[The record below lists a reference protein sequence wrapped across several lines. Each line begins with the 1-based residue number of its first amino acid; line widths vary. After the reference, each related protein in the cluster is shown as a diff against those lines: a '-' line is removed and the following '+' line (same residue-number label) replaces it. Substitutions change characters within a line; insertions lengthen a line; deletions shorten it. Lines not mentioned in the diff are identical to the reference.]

1 MLIYIKELETKVKTN
16 SWVSNI
22 RNLNVSFLL
31 GSVSA
36 LTQILLFS
44 FITSQRPAFAQS
56 NIVPDNTLGSE
67 ASRVIPN
74 FGATPNELITGGA
87 QRGQNLFHSFQDFNV
102 STGRGAYFII
112 PNASI
117 ANVLTRVTGSNR
129 SEILGTLGTLQLF
142 NGSLIPSGANLFI
155 INPNGIIFGENSR
168 LDVGGSFLAT
178 TANEVQFGDSG
189 SFTASGG
196 QPSQV
201 LTINPSAFLFNQ
213 INAAPIVNQ
222 SRSANNTNPSAI
234 SGLQV
239 ANNRSLLFLGGNID
253 ISGGILNAPEGKIE
267 LGGLAIPGI
276 VQLNI
281 DGNNLDLIFSID
293 TAKANIV
300 LSNRASLNTSGLSA
314 GRVEI
319 QGNNVSLSE
328 NSRISSVTI
337 GNQNGKGINIQ
348 ASQLNLSDFSNINTT
363 TVGLGNSGDILI
375 DTENLSLLNVSS
387 INTLSFAA
395 AGNAGNISLKAS
407 NFINLDNVSSLGTL
421 SLGRGSAVAGSG
433 GNIRIET
440 KTLNVQNESSI
451 AATTFLGQGNAGS
464 VNLKA
469 TETVNLNNSSIVTL
483 SFGAGAGGN
492 ITIET
497 ENLNLREGTNIATS
511 TVNPRTVNL
520 NLFSTTINLL
530 SNGQPALQEAL
541 TVFIENLLNTI
552 EPGNTSSFEQAKPGN
567 VDISTSKSIVLSGV
581 SPNKKSNIISTVTL
595 GSASGG
601 NITLRTGEFIATD
614 ESIITSSTT
623 DKGQGGNIALTASD
637 SIKLIGRS
645 RLSTSTSGTGAAGNL
660 KIFDTKNL
668 TIQDG
673 AQIAASTIGKGAG
686 GNIDITADT
695 VEIKGLSAEGFRSGI
710 QSTTLNETSNAN
722 AGEVKLT
729 TRLLNIN
736 GGGRISTRSINQGQA
751 GKITILVD
759 ESLNALDGGISTSSN
774 QSSGGDINIDARD
787 IRLFGDT
794 DISTF
799 VSTGAGGG
807 GDIKLTAKSIIAFGD
822 SDIFAFAQDGQGG
835 NITFATPAFF
845 GQNYRPATPGTNP
858 ASLNRNNRVDINASA
873 AVSGVIILP
882 DTSFVTNNL
891 DELPE
896 DAINTNALIANSC
909 IARRNQQNGS
919 FFVTG
924 SGGLPARPNDA
935 PLPSYSTGDVQPVPI
950 QELTKLPT
958 QKRRWQ
964 IGDAI
969 NEPSGVYKLPNGKLV
984 LGKQC

>member
-16 SWVSNI
+16 GWVSNI

-36 LTQILLFS
+36 LTQILFFS
-44 FITSQRPAFAQS
+44 FATSQRPAFAQS

-74 FGATPNELITGGA
+74 FNNTPNELITGGA
-87 QRGQNLFHSFQDFNV
+87 QRGQNLFHSFQDFDV
-102 STGRGAYFII
+102 TAGRGAYFII

-117 ANVLTRVTGSNR
+117 ANILTRVTGSNR

-142 NGSLIPSGANLFI
+142 NGNLIPSGANLFI

-189 SFTASGG
+189 SFNASGG

-213 INAAPIVNQ
+213 INAAPIINQ

-239 ANNRSLLFLGGNID
+239 ANNRSLVFLGGNINLT
-253 ISGGILNAPEGKIE
+253 GGVLNAPEGKIE
-267 LGGLAIPGI
+267 LGGLASSGI

-281 DGNNLDLIFSID
+281 DKNNFDLIFPID
-293 TAKANIV
+293 IEKANIV
-300 LSNRASLNTSGLSA
+300 LSNRASLNTSGLGG

-328 NSRISSVTI
+328 NSSISSVTI

-348 ASQLNLSDFSNINTT
+348 ASQLSLSNFSNINTT
-363 TVGLGNSGDILI
+363 TVGAGNSGDILI
-375 DTENLSLLNVSS
+375 DTNNLSLLNVSN

-395 AGNAGNISLKAS
+395 LGNAGNISLKAS
-407 NFINLDNVSSLGTL
+407 NSINLDNVSTLGTL
-421 SLGRGSAVAGSG
+421 SIGRGSTATGSG
-433 GNIRIET
+433 GNITIET
-440 KTLNVQNESSI
+440 KTLNAQNESSLV
-451 AATTFLGQGNAGS
+451 ATTFLGQGNAGS

-469 TETVNLNNSSIVTL
+469 NGNINLNNSSIATL

-492 ITIET
+492 IIIET
-497 ENLNLREGTNIATS
+497 ENLNLREASNITS
-511 TVNPRTVNL
+511 SNVNPKTVNVNL
-520 NLFSTTINLL
+520 FNSIINIL

-541 TVFIENLLNTI
+541 TAFIQKLINTI
-552 EPGNTSSFEQAKPGN
+552 EPGDAINFEQAKPGN
-567 VDISTSKSIVLSGV
+567 VDIFASKSIVLSGE
-581 SPNKKSNIISTVTL
+581 SPDKKSNTISTATF

-601 NITLRTGEFIATD
+601 NMTLKTGEFIATD
-614 ESIITSSTT
+614 KSIITSSTS
-623 DKGQGGNIALTASD
+623 DKGQGGNIALTASN

-645 RLSTSTSGTGAAGNL
+645 TFLSTSTLGTGAAGNL

-673 AQIAASTIGKGAG
+673 AQIVASTIGEGRG

-695 VEIKGLSAEGFRSGI
+695 VEIKGFSEGSVSGI
-710 QSTTLNETSNAN
+710 QSATLNEASSAN

-736 GGGRISTRSINQGQA
+736 DGRISTQSINQGQA
-751 GKITILVD
+751 GKISIKVD

-787 IRLFGDT
+787 IRLFGNT
-794 DISTF
+794 NISTS
-799 VSTGAGGG
+799 VASGAGGG
-807 GDIKLTAKSIIAFGD
+807 GDIKLTAKSIIAFSD

-845 GQNYRPATPGTNP
+845 GQNYRPAPPGTNP

-896 DAINTNALIANSC
+896 NAIDTNTLIANSC

-924 SGGLPARPNDA
+924 SGNLPARPSDA
-935 PLPSYSTGDVQPVPI
+935 PLPAYSTGDVQPVPT
-950 QELTKLPT
+950 QESIKLPI

-969 NEPSGVYKLPNGKLV
+969 IEPSGVYELPNGKLV